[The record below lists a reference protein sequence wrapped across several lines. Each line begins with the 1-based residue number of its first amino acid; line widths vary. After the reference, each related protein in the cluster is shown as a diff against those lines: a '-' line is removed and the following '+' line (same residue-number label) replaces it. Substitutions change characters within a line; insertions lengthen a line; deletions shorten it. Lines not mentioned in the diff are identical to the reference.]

1 APRVS
6 QPRGHCARGRLGA
19 RALRAHDGLPD
30 RSFAFRQ
37 GERDHGAVRA
47 AALSVARGGRRSQ
60 PAARRPG
67 RDRRD
72 PVRRL
77 KRELASATAKKL
89 AKLGIHARADLVLHL
104 PLRYED
110 ETVLTPL
117 GAAPPGQP
125 VLVQARVMRAEVA
138 FRPRRQLI
146 VHAEGLVLRFF
157 NFYPSQRKQFER
169 AAEEKLFVRVFGEV
183 RSGWFGAEVAHP
195 RYKLVREDEA
205 LADALTPIYP
215 TTAGLGQAALRSL
228 VLDAL
233 ADASLEDTLPAK
245 IRERYRLADV
255 AESIRLLHQPPPG
268 ADIAALVRRTH

>member
-1 APRVS
+1 
-6 QPRGHCARGRLGA
+6 
-19 RALRAHDGLPD
+19 
-30 RSFAFRQ
+30 
-37 GERDHGAVRA
+37 
-47 AALSVARGGRRSQ
+47 
-60 PAARRPG
+60 
-67 RDRRD
+67 
-72 PVRRL
+72 
-77 KRELASATAKKL
+77 RELASATAKKL

-157 NFYPSQRKQFER
+157 NFYPSQRTQFER
-169 AAEEKLFVRVFGEV
+169 AFGEV

-215 TTAGLGQAALRSL
+215 TTAGLGQA
-228 VLDAL
+228 
-233 ADASLEDTLPAK
+233 TL
-245 IRERYRLADV
+245 
-255 AESIRLLHQPPPG
+255 
-268 ADIAALVRRTH
+268 

>member
-1 APRVS
+1 M
-6 QPRGHCARGRLGA
+6 
-19 RALRAHDGLPD
+19 
-30 RSFAFRQ
+30 
-37 GERDHGAVRA
+37 
-47 AALSVARGGRRSQ
+47 
-60 PAARRPG
+60 
-67 RDRRD
+67 
-72 PVRRL
+72 

-169 AAEEKLFVRVFGEV
+169 AAEEKLFVRVFG
-183 RSGWFGAEVAHP
+183 GMF
-195 RYKLVREDEA
+195 
-205 LADALTPIYP
+205 
-215 TTAGLGQAALRSL
+215 SL
-228 VLDAL
+228 VAVSHVRWCDLVHGGGIVCRRHKRA
-233 ADASLEDTLPAK
+233 
-245 IRERYRLADV
+245 
-255 AESIRLLHQPPPG
+255 Q
-268 ADIAALVRRTH
+268 VRRA